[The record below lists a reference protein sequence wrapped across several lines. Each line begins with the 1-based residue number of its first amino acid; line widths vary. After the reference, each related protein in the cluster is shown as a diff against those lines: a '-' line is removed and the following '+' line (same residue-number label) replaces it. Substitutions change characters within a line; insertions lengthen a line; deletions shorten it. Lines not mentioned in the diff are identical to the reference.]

1 MKLYTF
7 SMLDLAV
14 IQDGNRDIFG
24 YYPEQINV
32 FVRKN
37 PFLFEG
43 YSGVR
48 KRIDLLERQVGADTT
63 SKLPTREPQDTSRS
77 VFTTLST
84 ERYTN
89 EKIATNA
96 NIKTK

>member
-48 KRIDLLERQVGADTT
+48 KRIDLLERAGGCRHNKQAAN
-63 SKLPTREPQDTSRS
+63 TRTAGY
-77 VFTTLST
+77 V
-84 ERYTN
+84 
-89 EKIATNA
+89 KICL
-96 NIKTK
+96 